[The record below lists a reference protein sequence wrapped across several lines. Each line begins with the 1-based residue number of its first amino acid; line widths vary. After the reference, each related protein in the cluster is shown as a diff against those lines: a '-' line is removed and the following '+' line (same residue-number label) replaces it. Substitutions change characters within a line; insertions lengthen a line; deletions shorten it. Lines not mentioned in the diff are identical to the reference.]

1 MAIMLVATQT
11 QLVHR
16 DGMMEVLLLHPPAL
30 APLRLTSVPI
40 PIVPSSKSMTLSSQ
54 WILFLEPIACLPYFH
69 DTHKTRANRGRLPDA
84 TVLQVVPR
92 PLIFT
97 RQTRMSAVPDD

>member
-11 QLVHR
+11 QMVHR

-30 APLRLTSVPI
+30 APLRLTSVAI
-40 PIVPSSKSMTLSSQ
+40 PIVPTSKSMTLSSQ

-69 DTHKTRANRGRLPDA
+69 DTHNTRANRRPLPDA
-84 TVLQVVPR
+84 TVLQVVPK

-97 RQTRMSAVPDD
+97 RQTRMPAVPDD